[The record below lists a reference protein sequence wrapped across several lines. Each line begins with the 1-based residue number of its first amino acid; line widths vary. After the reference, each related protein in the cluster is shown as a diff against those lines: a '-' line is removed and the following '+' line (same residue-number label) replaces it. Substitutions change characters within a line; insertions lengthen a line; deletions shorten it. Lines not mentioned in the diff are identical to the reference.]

1 LNAYKHGR
9 HEHGQNFL
17 IDPRVVETIIDLV
30 SVPQGPI
37 VEIGP
42 GDGALTLP
50 LQRLQRPLTAVE
62 IDSRLATALSNRVEN
77 RVQVVTADFLSYR
90 LPRSAFVLV
99 GNLPF
104 HQTTS
109 MLRRVLR
116 APGWTD
122 AVLLLQW
129 EVARRRAGV
138 GGATLMTAQWSP
150 WFTFELHA
158 RVPATAFRPRPSVDG
173 GVLVLR
179 RRAEPMLPT
188 GQRTAFQHLVHRV
201 FTGRGR
207 GLADILCRAG
217 AFAKTSD
224 ARRWLQ
230 AQGVSPIA
238 VAKDLSGPQWVD
250 LFCATGTSPPRQPR
264 RSGRRR

>member
-1 LNAYKHGR
+1 MSAYQHGR
-9 HEHGQNFL
+9 HEYGQNFL
-17 IDPRVVETIIDLV
+17 IDPGVVDTIVDLV
-30 SVPQGPI
+30 SGTQGPI

-62 IDSRLATALSNRVEN
+62 IDPRLASGLSSRVEN
-77 RVQVVTADFLSYR
+77 RVQVVTADFLRHR

-104 HQTTS
+104 HQTTA
-109 MLRRVLR
+109 MLRRILR
-116 APGWTD
+116 VPGWTE

-158 RVPATAFRPRPSVDG
+158 RVPAMAFRPRPSVDG

-188 GQRTAFQHLVHRV
+188 GRRADFQHLVHRV

-217 AFAKTSD
+217 AFASTGD

-230 AQGVSPIA
+230 AQGVSPSA
-238 VAKDLSGPQWVD
+238 VAKDLSPPQWVD
-250 LFCATGTSPPRQPR
+250 VFCTTGTSPPR
-264 RSGRRR
+264 RRRRNGRCR